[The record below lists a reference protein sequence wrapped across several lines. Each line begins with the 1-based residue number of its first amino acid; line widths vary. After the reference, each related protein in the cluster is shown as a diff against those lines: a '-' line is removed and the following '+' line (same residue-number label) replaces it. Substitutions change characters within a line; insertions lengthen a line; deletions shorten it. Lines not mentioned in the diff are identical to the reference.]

1 MSIFDPIYLSIL
13 QRPITEV
20 VIVGVLAGLVG
31 CLAVLHQRVFFAESV
46 AHGTFPGAIIG
57 VVLGMRL
64 VTDDMPNESKMQLL
78 SLCLF
83 VGALLAC
90 VPLSW
95 LMHKL
100 VAVSGLSSQA
110 SAGIVLTLGFAL
122 GYFFNKWFSPLPL
135 KIASFLT
142 GSVMSVNHADIIS
155 ALVVLAITLLLLAGF
170 GKQLVFFSFDGAG
183 YRAAGLPAVL
193 AEGIIL
199 SLVCATIV
207 VVIPAVGTILS
218 IALVAAPAAGL
229 QPLVRSTTQL
239 FWLAPVA
246 GVGIGLTGLFVAVT
260 ADLSAGGTIALV
272 AGIFYVICALI
283 ARFTTRRRSS

>member
-13 QRPITEV
+13 QRPLLEV

-31 CLAVLHQRVFFAESV
+31 CLAVLHQRVFFVESV

-57 VVLGMRL
+57 VVLGMNL
-64 VTDDMPNESKMQLL
+64 VTDDMSNDSKMRLL

-83 VGALLAC
+83 AGALLAC

-122 GYFFNKWFSPLPL
+122 GYFFNKWFAPLPL

-142 GSVMSVNHADIIS
+142 GSVMSVNHTDIIS
-155 ALVVLAITLLLLAGF
+155 ALVVLAIALIILAGF
-170 GKQLVFFSFDGAG
+170 GKQLIFFSFDSAG
-183 YRAAGLPAVL
+183 YRAAGLPAAV

-229 QPLVRSTTQL
+229 QSLVKSTTQL
-239 FWLAPVA
+239 LWLSPVA
-246 GVGIGLTGLFVAVT
+246 GAAIGVTGLLTAVQ
-260 ADLSAGGTIALV
+260 ANWSAGGTIALV
-272 AGIFYVICALI
+272 AGVFYVVCVVI
-283 ARFTTRRRSS
+283 AKATHRRHA